1 MPHTFIDPDPQETRD
16 WLDSLDG
23 VINVEGNEK
32 AVFLLREL
40 NDHLRTRGIR
50 PPDTTISP
58 YANTTSP
65 EDAELMPADSITAR
79 NVAALVRWNAMA
91 MVAKANK
98 SSDAL
103 GGHIASYASCAVL
116 YEVGINWFFK
126 GYDAPNGPDLIF
138 FQGHSS
144 PGIYARA
151 FVEGRLDE
159 EHLNNFRREVDG
171 RGLSSYPHPYLMPNF
186 WQFPTVSM
194 GLGPLMGIYQARFM
208 KYMQARGL
216 TETAGRKVWVFM
228 GDGESDEP
236 ESRGALSLAARE
248 SLDNLIFVVNCNL
261 QRLDG
266 PVRGN
271 GRIIDELEGV
281 FNGAGWNVIK
291 VIWGSEWDELMRKDS
306 EGVLLK
312 KFASMVDGEF
322 QDLRSKDGEHLRKNF
337 FESDPAIAELVK
349 GMSDSD
355 LWQMTR
361 GGHDPRK
368 IYAAYAR
375 AMKAEGLPTVILVKT
390 VKGFGMGKAGE
401 ASMGTHSQ
409 KKMDTD
415 SLKEFRDRFS
425 IPVNDEELESLPF
438 IRPAK
443 DSAETAF
450 IRRQQAAMGGP
461 VPERRF
467 NAPALTIPPIT
478 DKIFKSAVDS
488 TGEREASTTNAF
500 VRLLS
505 GLARHK
511 ELGSFIVPII
521 PDEARTFGME
531 GMFRQLGIYAPS
543 GQLYKPQDAESM
555 MWYKESENGQ
565 VLQEGITEAGAFAS
579 WLAAGTAGSNYG
591 IPMIPFYI
599 YYSMF
604 GFQRVGDMAWAAG
617 DIQARGFL
625 MGATAGRTTLNGEG
639 LQHQD
644 GHGLL
649 LAATYPT
656 CRAYDPAF
664 AYEMAVVVRDGLEKM
679 YARQEN
685 VFYYITLMNENYSHP
700 ALPEGAEEGII
711 KGIYLFRKAGRGK
724 GPRVQLMGSGT
735 IFREVIQA
743 AGILKDDWKVESEI
757 WSVPGVNQLQREAAE
772 CERANLLRKSASG
785 SAPGSSSKSAS
796 KSASES
802 PAEAMRVPYLTQV
815 LQGHEGPVIF
825 SSDYMRAY
833 PEQIR
838 RLIPNRFVVL
848 GTDGYGRSD
857 SRRKLR
863 DFFEVDRRW
872 IVLSALKA
880 LVDEGA
886 LEAEVLGRAVK
897 KYDINLNKPNPLT
910 D

>member
-58 YANTTSP
+58 YANTISP

-368 IYAAYAR
+368 IYAAYSR

-425 IPVNDEELESLPF
+425 IPVNDEELENLPF
-438 IRPAK
+438 IRPAEN
-443 DSAETAF
+443 SAETAF

-772 CERANLLRKSASG
+772 CERANLLRTSASG